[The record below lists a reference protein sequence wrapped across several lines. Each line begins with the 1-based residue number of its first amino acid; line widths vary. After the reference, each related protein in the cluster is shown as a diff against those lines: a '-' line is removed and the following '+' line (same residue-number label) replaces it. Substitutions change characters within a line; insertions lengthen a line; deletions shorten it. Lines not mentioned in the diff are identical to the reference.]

1 MIRESTS
8 EDAVSGKAAAA
19 SNVLTGALALIA
31 SGCAALP
38 LLHHVGPL
46 EIAALSGVVA
56 SSAWAAWRW
65 LRASRDR
72 IAGADRDADEAELDT
87 GATGDGLPVLLAG
100 VLPIW
105 LQHLG
110 SVKSQTESA
119 ITELVTSFS
128 SITEQFEKAGFKGA
142 GGSAS
147 DGQQAT
153 ISLLTLCER
162 QLRPVISSMNSLL
175 DSKGALVS
183 SVNELALVTSELQ
196 GMASGVSQ
204 IAAQTNM
211 LALNAAIEAARAGPT
226 GRGFAVIA
234 KEIRT
239 LSQVSAQTGKQITDR
254 IGQVTRIMK
263 TTVAAAANA
272 SIHDRSAIELSGSVV
287 QDVLS
292 HVRELSVN
300 AEAMRGQGNIIRAD
314 VENLLVSLQFQ
325 DRVSQIISVIDADI
339 KRLEDAVEGDED
351 LPATDEWLH
360 DLQRHYTMNDQ
371 RQNHAAEASTVPA
384 RAQAPASTE
393 TEFF

>member
-1 MIRESTS
+1 MIRESTN
-8 EDAVSGKAAAA
+8 EDAVPGKAAAA

-46 EIAALSGVVA
+46 EITALSGVVA
-56 SSAWAAWRW
+56 SSAWAVWRW
-65 LRASRDR
+65 LCASRDR
-72 IAGADRDADEAELDT
+72 IADADHDAEFDT
-87 GATGDGLPVLLAG
+87 GAAGDGLPVLLAG

-119 ITELVTSFS
+119 ITELMTSFS

-142 GGSAS
+142 GGSTS
-147 DGQQAT
+147 DGQQAS

-162 QLRPVISSMNSLL
+162 QLRPVIVSMNNLL

-183 SVNELALVTSELQ
+183 SVHELALVTSELQ

-254 IGQVTRIMK
+254 IGQVTKIMK
-263 TTVAAAANA
+263 TAVAAATNA

-371 RQNHAAEASTVPA
+371 RQNHAAEPSAEPGRQQA
-384 RAQAPASTE
+384 RASNE
-393 TEFF
+393 VEFF